1 MHWKNK
7 GGWGV
12 SRVNKLASF
21 DIFVDQM
28 KKKAAAPAPT
38 PGSPAGGGGGGGA
51 SNTACCG
58 GGAIGGTAQCTGTD
72 DGFGYKAALAG
83 STEIDCEDCSNSANA
98 ACTSDPCSAATGC
111 GGGFG
116 RRRSSSRRRLHFG
129 DCNPA
134 CTMQQEMNGMCFMC
148 YDDVGG
154 GGAPSADDLCADC
167 FAFELG
173 DDGMYDFSNA
183 PTLDATQM
191 YGPGGEVLDL
201 TSLSDYAWFEEG
213 AEYEPCTIS
222 KEETLTMF
230 EKYLSTHD
238 PCLWAQHNSP
248 YMCTKSGPPAPSAVF
263 SLAYANALL
272 AYSIFSAVC
281 VQIFFASS
289 KKKKAAAEAEAA
301 ATETPATVHP
311 APGELKVGP

>member
-1 MHWKNK
+1 MEMEMQ
-7 GGWGV
+7 GSCYQCYEDV
-12 SRVNKLASF
+12 S
-21 DIFVDQM
+21 
-28 KKKAAAPAPT
+28 
-38 PGSPAGGGGGGGA
+38 AGPI
-51 SNTACCG
+51 ACATCQDFTIN
-58 GGAIGGTAQCTGTD
+58 ADGTYD
-72 DGFGYKAALAG
+72 FG
-83 STEIDCEDCSNSANA
+83 
-98 ACTSDPCSAATGC
+98 AAT
-111 GGGFG
+111 
-116 RRRSSSRRRLHFG
+116 
-129 DCNPA
+129 
-134 CTMQQEMNGMCFMC
+134 
-148 YDDVGG
+148 
-154 GGAPSADDLCADC
+154 APS
-167 FAFELG
+167 G
-173 DDGMYDFSNA
+173 
-183 PTLDATQM
+183 QM
-191 YGPGGEVLDL
+191 YGPGGEVIDL

-301 ATETPATVHP
+301 ATETPATVHT

>member
-1 MHWKNK
+1 MINT
-7 GGWGV
+7 GQCYPYPCDV
-12 SRVNKLASF
+12 EIS
-21 DIFVDQM
+21 
-28 KKKAAAPAPT
+28 
-38 PGSPAGGGGGGGA
+38 GS
-51 SNTACCG
+51 
-58 GGAIGGTAQCTGTD
+58 
-72 DGFGYKAALAG
+72 
-83 STEIDCEDCSNSANA
+83 
-98 ACTSDPCSAATGC
+98 
-111 GGGFG
+111 
-116 RRRSSSRRRLHFG
+116 
-129 DCNPA
+129 
-134 CTMQQEMNGMCFMC
+134 
-148 YDDVGG
+148 
-154 GGAPSADDLCADC
+154 GAPSADSSCSEC
-167 FAFELG
+167 GAFELG
-173 DDGMYDFSNA
+173 DDGFYDFSNA
-183 PTLDATQM
+183 PALAATQM

-213 AEYEPCTIS
+213 AEYEPCTIT

-230 EKYLSTHD
+230 EKYLTTHD

-289 KKKKAAAEAEAA
+289 KKKKALEAEAA